1 MSFHPESDPD
11 FDARWAA
18 WLARGAAHDRAVRR
32 RSIFIVLP
40 TTFVVA
46 VVVYVWFTP

>member
-1 MSFHPESDPD
+1 LVPLQSERDPD

-32 RSIFIVLP
+32 RLVVIVP
-40 TTFVVA
+40 AAFVIA
-46 VVVYVWFTP
+46 VVVYALFTR